1 LATYTVKKGDTLW
14 EIAKK
19 YGTTVDALAKANN
32 IKNPNLIYAGSKL
45 TIPTTS
51 SKSTKSSKSSSKTS
65 TAAPVKTQTPETSSQ
80 AAPVKTQTPET
91 SSQAAANLN
100 AISNAVNNVPQV
112 QPDFSALD
120 DVLNSL
126 KDLINNTPQYQQPE
140 LQPVPQ
146 VSVDLS
152 AYNQA
157 QQALD
162 EALNQ
167 APVYT
172 PPDYKRMTWDEA
184 IQKALSMIN
193 PMYQGLDKQLAA
205 QADAEAEARGLFNSG
220 VALALRQ
227 QALLELERQKQAAL
241 NDMATALMNNDLE
254 SYKLALQQAQDAFNA
269 QQAVYNTK
277 INALSDAVRNALQT
291 SDLGLTAQRYNADNV
306 IQSNN
311 LALQQANQAW
321 NAAMDRLNSILQNYN
336 LQGNL
341 ATDKA
346 RIGVDAQSQNAN
358 NYLQGRSIQADI
370 QSKLYST
377 LAEHELRKALT
388 SRSSGGYVGVDL
400 NNLLQQY
407 GGGGS
412 GTKSSSKSSNKST
425 NSTKKST
432 QPANIGSKFRNAV
445 SRYYNNN
452 SVSNAVF
459 NNTTSK
465 AVRDM
470 YKLIY

>member
-45 TIPTTS
+45 IIPTTS

-65 TAAPVKTQTPETSSQ
+65 TAAPVKTQTP
-80 AAPVKTQTPET
+80 KT

-193 PMYQGLDKQLAA
+193 PMYQGLDKRLAA

-388 SRSSGGYVGVDL
+388 SRSRSSSSGGGYVGVDL
-400 NNLLQQY
+400 NKLLQQY